1 MKNLYRK
8 LLLIHV
14 VAFFMLLIT
23 WLCGEAIKTEA
34 GSPMVALYYVLHIF
48 PGSAIFILIF
58 FEWITRNQ
66 GKLVHTPEMPQHLW
80 LNKILHRA
88 YYLILL
94 ALPLTGIVVFF
105 DFLQNRPFY
114 QLHSA
119 LFSLLLLLIA
129 VNFISMIVGKLNNK
143 TLHPL
148 QDD

>member
-1 MKNLYRK
+1 MKNAYRNI
-8 LLLIHV
+8 LFIHI

-58 FEWITRNQ
+58 FEWIISNQ
-66 GKLVHTPEMPQHLW
+66 DKLVHTPEMAQHLW
-80 LNKILHRA
+80 INRKLHRA

-94 ALPLTGIVVFF
+94 ALPLTGIAVFF
-105 DFLQNRPFY
+105 DFLKSRPFY

-129 VNFISMIVGKLNNK
+129 VNFISMIVGKFKNK
-143 TLHPL
+143 TLHP
-148 QDD
+148 